1 MNLKEQ
7 ILVALGLDS
16 NVKLEWQAKLTDGT
30 IVVSSADELDA
41 GVDIAVL
48 TEDGTTMPLPV
59 GEYETE
65 EGIAFRVDEEGIVAE
80 LLTEETEEEAPAE
93 EEAPEEEE
101 VEASE
106 DTRLPKKVKE
116 TTEVEFNADTF
127 KAELLDEV
135 TKIVT
140 DLISQAV
147 GTVKEEKTDLEEKVE
162 ELSKEPATK
171 PEGLNK
177 FSSNTRIKR
186 EVSKQEW
193 KNMTTKERYH
203 YNLNK

>member
-65 EGIAFRVDEEGIVAE
+65 DGVAFRVDEEGIVAE

-106 DTRLPKKVKE
+106 DTRLPRKIKE
-116 TTEVEFNADTF
+116 STEVEFNADTF
-127 KAELLDEV
+127 KTELLDEV

-140 DLISQAV
+140 DLIQEAL
-147 GTVKEEKTDLEEKVE
+147 GKAKEENESLETKVE
-162 ELSKEPATK
+162 ELSKEPAGK
-171 PEGLNK
+171 PEGISK
-177 FSSNTRIKR
+177 FSSNTPRR
-186 EVSKQEW
+186 EVSKSEYRR
-193 KNMTTKERYH
+193 MTTRERYQ

>member
-30 IVVSSADELDA
+30 IVVSTAAELDA

-48 TEDGTTMPLPV
+48 TEDGSTMPLPV

-65 EGIAFRVDEEGIVAE
+65 DGIAFKVDEEGIVAE
-80 LLTEETEEEAPAE
+80 LLTEETEEEAPE
-93 EEAPEEEE
+93 EEVVEEE

-106 DTRLPKKVKE
+106 DRLPKKVKDTRE
-116 TTEVEFNADTF
+116 LEFNADTF
-127 KAELLDEV
+127 KAEMIDEV

-140 DLISQAV
+140 DLIAEAV
-147 GTVKEEKTDLEEKVE
+147 SSVKADNDNLETKVE
-162 ELSKEPATK
+162 ELSKSPASTSQK
-171 PEGLNK
+171 VNK
-177 FSSNTRIKR
+177 FSRNVAPR
-186 EVSKQEW
+186 EVSKGEYRQ
-193 KNMTTKERYH
+193 MTTKERYN
-203 YNLNK
+203 YNLRLNN